1 MSIGSKFKDH
11 LMELLLDPEM
21 ACKYLTEAMS
31 NEKVNIKNKDDYFK
45 IAILDVAKAYG
56 ITNISNKT
64 GINRQALYKMLSN
77 KGNPSY
83 KNVTTILDAFGL
95 EFTLKPKKQ

>member
-31 NEKVNIKNKDDYFK
+31 NKKVNIKNKDDYFK

-64 GINRQALYKMLSN
+64 GIKTN
-77 KGNPSY
+77 KLVKYAIYFNL
-83 KNVTTILDAFGL
+83 NLVNWLLFL
-95 EFTLKPKKQ
+95 EFIVII